1 MAGGAWKEEPRR
13 SEVQWGERPCLV
25 WGSGFPEEAVSEL
38 RAGGRG
44 RVRRGGEGQNFEAEE
59 TACAK
64 ALGQEGGILWGLILD
79 SGRGGVRE
87 EAFKTHVLGPAR
99 DLVSQWEAAVAAVGT
114 KCQTLG
120 GM

>member
-44 RVRRGGEGQNFEAEE
+44 RVRRGRTE
-59 TACAK
+59 
-64 ALGQEGGILWGLILD
+64 L
-79 SGRGGVRE
+79 
-87 EAFKTHVLGPAR
+87 
-99 DLVSQWEAAVAAVGT
+99 
-114 KCQTLG
+114 
-120 GM
+120 